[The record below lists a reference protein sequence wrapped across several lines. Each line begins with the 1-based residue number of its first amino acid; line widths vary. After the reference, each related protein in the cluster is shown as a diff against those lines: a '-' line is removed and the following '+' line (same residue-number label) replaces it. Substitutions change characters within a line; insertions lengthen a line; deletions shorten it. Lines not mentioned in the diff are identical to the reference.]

1 MKVLCKIYIFS
12 TEYVILLM
20 IVMHNGSAFGFA
32 ASAIFLSKGT

>member
-12 TEYVILLM
+12 TEYVIMLM

-32 ASAIFLSKGT
+32 VSAIFLFKGT